1 MFESNIRR
9 LKDTCYRFNFTNQI
23 VIFENIISPRKDY
36 QKSSKK
42 FKVLFEWPKCI
53 SFIQI

>member
-23 VIFENIISPRKDY
+23 VIFENIISSRKDY